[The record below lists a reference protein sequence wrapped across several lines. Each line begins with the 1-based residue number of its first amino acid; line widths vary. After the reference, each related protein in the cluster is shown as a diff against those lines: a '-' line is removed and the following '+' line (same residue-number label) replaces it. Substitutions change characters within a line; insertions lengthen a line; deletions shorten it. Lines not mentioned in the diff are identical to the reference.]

1 MEFLVPVVAMV
12 TSTVAVIFMMK
23 IRSDGQL
30 NQKVQELEKLQS
42 EMETV
47 QARLNTLEQ
56 LVTDKKFQLDQE
68 LSAINKVS

>member
-68 LSAINKVS
+68 LSAINKAS

>member
-1 MEFLVPVVAMV
+1 MEFLVPIVAMV

-30 NQKVQELEKLQS
+30 NQKVQELEKLQA

-68 LSAINKVS
+68 LSAINKAS